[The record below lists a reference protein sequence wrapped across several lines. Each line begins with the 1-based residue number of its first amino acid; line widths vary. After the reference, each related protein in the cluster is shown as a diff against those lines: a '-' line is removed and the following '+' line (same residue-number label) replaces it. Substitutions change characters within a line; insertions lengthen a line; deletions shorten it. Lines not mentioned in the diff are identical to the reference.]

1 MDLNLLLLFAEIVE
15 TPNLS
20 EAARRI
26 GLSRSRV
33 SQQLKLLERQIGAQ
47 LMRRTTRRVDLTDA
61 GRTAYEHAIRLR
73 EDANAA
79 RVAIAGHARH
89 PRGHVRISV
98 PTGLGRLLLGPALLE
113 FLAGHPE
120 ITLKVTF
127 GNRIDDLVAEHVDIA
142 VRVLAAPPEALVARE
157 LRRIGWRLCATP
169 EIAAMMADQGPEA
182 LAQLPLITPPPAG
195 RDYPIRLSRRGA
207 VQTVIVQ
214 PRLQAED
221 FLFLREA
228 LLAGTGAGLLP
239 DYLADEAIAQGRLVR
254 LLPDHDVLG
263 PGDRVFLLT
272 TPTAHPAPAVLA
284 LVEFLRRF
292 MATWPGGA
300 AAA

>member
-1 MDLNLLLLFAEIVE
+1 MLLA
-15 TPNLS
+15 
-20 EAARRI
+20 
-26 GLSRSRV
+26 
-33 SQQLKLLERQIGAQ
+33 
-47 LMRRTTRRVDLTDA
+47 
-61 GRTAYEHAIRLR
+61 
-73 EDANAA
+73 
-79 RVAIAGHARH
+79 
-89 PRGHVRISV
+89 
-98 PTGLGRLLLGPALLE
+98 PALLD

-120 ITLKVTF
+120 ITLKLTF

-142 VRVLAAPPEALVARE
+142 VRVLAAPPETLVARE
-157 LRRIGWRLCATP
+157 LRRIGWRLCATR
-169 EIAAMMADQGPEA
+169 EIAAGFGDHGPER

-207 VQTVIVQ
+207 VQTVVLS

-228 LLAGTGAGLLP
+228 LLAGAGAGLLP

-254 LLPDHDVLG
+254 LLPDYDVLG

-284 LVEFLRRF
+284 LVEFLRRL
-292 MATWPGGA
+292 MAGSPGSDQSA
-300 AAA
+300 